1 MKFSQEQVDD
11 TIIPKVDMSNMK
23 KKNINAGKE
32 LVKRTQDLNRNIE
45 SIMGKSAKTDSLPIS
60 DGLVMYLHNAG
71 DSGERYVRVD
81 FTDYSCCGRA
91 NNLNMIMDKEKLK
104 EMADFIY
111 KYLENE

>member
-11 TIIPKVDMSNMK
+11 TIIPKIEV
-23 KKNINAGKE
+23 GKE
-32 LVKRTQDLNRNIE
+32 LVQRIQDLNNNIE

-81 FTDYSCCGRA
+81 FNDYSSYKDFY
-91 NNLNMIMDKEKLK
+91 MIMDRTKLR
-104 EMADFIY
+104 EVADFINN
-111 KYLENE
+111 YLDNK